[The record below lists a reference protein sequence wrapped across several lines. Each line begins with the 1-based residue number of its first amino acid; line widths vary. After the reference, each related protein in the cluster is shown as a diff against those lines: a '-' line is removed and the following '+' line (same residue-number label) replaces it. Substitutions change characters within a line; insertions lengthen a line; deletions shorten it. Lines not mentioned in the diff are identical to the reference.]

1 MSPILKL
8 IQKNAKLS
16 VAEVAQL
23 LALDSSEVAASVA
36 RWEEDGT
43 IMGYQ
48 AILDPEKNG
57 SDNVTALIEVKIRP
71 ERGGGFDHLA
81 DRIAKFEQVTS
92 CYLMS
97 GGYDLCVIVEGNDL
111 REVARFVSERLSTI
125 EGVLST
131 ATRFQLK
138 AYKQNG
144 LLAKKE
150 TGNER
155 LAVTP

>member
-1 MSPILKL
+1 MDPILKL
-8 IQKNAKLS
+8 VHKDARLS
-16 VAEVAQL
+16 TAELAQLLNLEAREVAQKVS
-23 LALDSSEVAASVA
+23 A
-36 RWEEDGT
+36 WENDGT

-48 AILDPEKNG
+48 AVLDPEKADNG
-57 SDNVTALIEVKIRP
+57 RVTALIEVSIRP

-81 DRIAKFEQVTS
+81 ARIAKFDQVTS

-97 GGYDLCVIVEGNDL
+97 GGYDLAVVVEGDDL

-138 AYKQNG
+138 VYKQNG
-144 LLAKKE
+144 LMARQNDDG
-150 TGNER
+150 TR
-155 LAVTP
+155 LSVTP

>member
-1 MSPILKL
+1 MSPVLKL
-8 IQKNAKLS
+8 IQTNAKLS
-16 VAEVAQL
+16 TSELAQM
-23 LALDSSEVAASVA
+23 LALDPSVVTAQIA
-36 RWEEDGT
+36 RWEQDGT

-48 AILDPEKNG
+48 AILDPEKSG
-57 SDNVTALIEVKIRP
+57 HEGVTALIEVKIRP

-81 DRIAKFEQVTS
+81 ERIAKFDQVTS

-97 GGYDLCVIVEGNDL
+97 GGYDLCVVVTGDTL
-111 REVARFVSERLSTI
+111 REVARFVAERLSTI

-138 AYKQNG
+138 VYKQNG
-144 LLAKKE
+144 LLAHQE

-155 LAVTP
+155 LPVTP

>member
-1 MSPILKL
+1 MPPILRL

-16 VAEVAQL
+16 TVEIAQL
-23 LALDSSEVAASVA
+23 LALDPAEVAGQIA
-36 RWEEDGT
+36 RWEQDGT
-43 IMGYQ
+43 ILGYQ

-57 SDNVTALIEVKIRP
+57 SDAVTALIEVSIRP

-81 DRIAKFEQVTS
+81 SRIAKFDQVTS

-97 GGYDLCVIVEGNDL
+97 GGYDLAVIVEGDSL
-111 REVARFVSERLSTI
+111 REVARFVAERLSTI
-125 EGVLST
+125 EGVLGT

-138 AYKQNG
+138 VYKQNG
-144 LLAKKE
+144 LLAQQE

-155 LAVTP
+155 LSITP

>member
-16 VAEVAQL
+16 TAELAEL
-23 LALDSSEVAASVA
+23 LALDPSVVASQIA
-36 RWEEDGT
+36 RWEKDGT

-48 AILDPEKNG
+48 AILDPEKSG
-57 SDNVTALIEVKIRP
+57 HDGVTALIEVRIRP

-81 DRIAKFEQVTS
+81 ERIAKFDQVIG

-97 GGYDLCVIVEGNDL
+97 GGYDLCVMVTGDTL

-138 AYKQNG
+138 VYKQNG
-144 LLAKKE
+144 LLARQE

>member
-8 IQKNAKLS
+8 IEKNAKLS
-16 VAEVAQL
+16 TAELAEM
-23 LALDSSEVAASVA
+23 LALEPVVVAAEIT
-36 RWEEDGT
+36 RWEQDGT
-43 IMGYQ
+43 ILGYQ
-48 AILDPEKNG
+48 AILDPEKSG
-57 SDNVTALIEVKIRP
+57 PDGVTALIEVKIRP

-81 DRIAKFEQVTS
+81 ERIAKFDQVTS

-97 GGYDLCVIVEGNDL
+97 GGYDLCVVVTGENL
-111 REVARFVSERLSTI
+111 REVARFVAERLSTI

-138 AYKQNG
+138 VYKQNG
-144 LLAKKE
+144 LLAKQE

>member
-1 MSPILKL
+1 MSPLLKL
-8 IQKNAKLS
+8 IQTNAKLGPDEL
-16 VAEVAQL
+16 AEM
-23 LALDSSEVAASVA
+23 LALDPDVVRTELAA
-36 RWEEDGT
+36 WEQDGT
-43 IMGYQ
+43 ILGYQ
-48 AILDPEKNG
+48 AILDPEKSG
-57 SDNVTALIEVKIRP
+57 HDGVTALIEVKIRP

-81 DRIAKFEQVTS
+81 ERIAKFDQVTS

-97 GGYDLCVIVEGNDL
+97 GGYDLCVMVTGETL
-111 REVARFVSERLSTI
+111 REVARFVAERLSTI

-138 AYKQNG
+138 VYKQNG
-144 LLAKKE
+144 LLTKQE

>member
-8 IQKNAKLS
+8 IERNAKLS
-16 VAEVAQL
+16 TAELAEMLAMDPSTVASQI
-23 LALDSSEVAASVA
+23 A
-36 RWEEDGT
+36 RWEQDGT

-48 AILDPEKNG
+48 AILDPEKSG
-57 SDNVTALIEVKIRP
+57 HDGVTALIEVKIRP

-81 DRIAKFEQVTS
+81 DRIAKFDQVTS

-97 GGYDLCVIVEGNDL
+97 GGYDLCVVVTGETL
-111 REVARFVSERLSTI
+111 REVARFVAERLSTI

-138 AYKQNG
+138 VYKQNG
-144 LLAKKE
+144 LLANKE

>member
-16 VAEVAQL
+16 TAELAEM
-23 LALDSSEVAASVA
+23 LALDPTAVASQISQ
-36 RWEEDGT
+36 WEKDGT
-43 IMGYQ
+43 VLGYQ
-48 AILDPEKNG
+48 AILDPEKCG
-57 SDNVTALIEVKIRP
+57 TDDVTALIEVRIRP

-81 DRIAKFEQVTS
+81 ERIAKFDQVTS

-97 GGYDLCVIVEGNDL
+97 GGYDLCVVVTGETL
-111 REVARFVSERLSTI
+111 REVARFVAERLSTI

-138 AYKQNG
+138 VYKQNG
-144 LLAKKE
+144 LLATQE

-155 LAVTP
+155 LPVTP

>member
-16 VAEVAQL
+16 IAEVSQM
-23 LALDSSEVAASVA
+23 LALDSAETAAQIA

-48 AILDPEKNG
+48 AILDPEKSGNN
-57 SDNVTALIEVKIRP
+57 NVTALIEVKIRP

-111 REVARFVSERLSTI
+111 REVARFVAERLSTI

-138 AYKQNG
+138 TYKQNG

-155 LAVTP
+155 LPVTP

>member
-1 MSPILKL
+1 MSPILQL
-8 IQKNAKLS
+8 IEKNAKLTT
-16 VAEVAQL
+16 AELAEL
-23 LALDSSEVAASVA
+23 LALDPAAIDA
-36 RWEEDGT
+36 QITAWERDGT

-48 AILDPEKNG
+48 AILDPEKCG
-57 SDNVTALIEVKIRP
+57 QDGVTALIEVKIRP

-81 DRIAKFEQVTS
+81 DRIAKFDQVTS

-97 GGYDLCVIVEGNDL
+97 GGYDLCVVVTGETL
-111 REVARFVSERLSTI
+111 REVARFVAERLSTI

-138 AYKQNG
+138 VYKQNG
-144 LLAKKE
+144 LLAKQE

-155 LAVTP
+155 LPVTP

>member
-1 MSPILKL
+1 MSPILRL

-16 VAEVAQL
+16 TAELAQMLALDPAEVATQI
-23 LALDSSEVAASVA
+23 AG
-36 RWEEDGT
+36 WELDGT

-48 AILDPEKNG
+48 AILDPEKCG
-57 SDNVTALIEVKIRP
+57 HDGVTALIEVRIRP

-81 DRIAKFEQVTS
+81 ERIAKFDQVSS

-97 GGYDLCVIVEGNDL
+97 GGYDLCVMVTGDTL
-111 REVARFVSERLSTI
+111 REVARFVAERLSTI

-138 AYKQNG
+138 VYKQNG
-144 LLAKKE
+144 LLARQE

>member
-8 IQKNAKLS
+8 IEKNARLS
-16 VAEVAQL
+16 TTEIAELLAIDPAEVA
-23 LALDSSEVAASVA
+23 A
-36 RWEEDGT
+36 RVKAWEADGT

-48 AILDPEKNG
+48 AILDPEKSG
-57 SDNVTALIEVKIRP
+57 HDGVTALIEVKIRP

-81 DRIAKFEQVTS
+81 ERIAKFDQVTG

-97 GGYDLCVIVEGNDL
+97 GGYDLCVVVTGDGL
-111 REVARFVSERLSTI
+111 REVARFVAERLSTI

-138 AYKQNG
+138 VYKQNG
-144 LLAKKE
+144 LLATRE

-155 LAVTP
+155 LPVTP

>member
-8 IQKNAKLS
+8 LGKNAKLTT
-16 VAEVAQL
+16 AELAEM
-23 LALDSSEVAASVA
+23 LALDPETVSSQIE
-36 RWEEDGT
+36 RWEQDGT

-48 AILDPEKNG
+48 AILDPEKSRHDG
-57 SDNVTALIEVKIRP
+57 VTALIEVKIRP

-81 DRIAKFEQVTS
+81 ERIAKFDQVTS

-97 GGYDLCVIVEGNDL
+97 GGYDLCVVVTGENL
-111 REVARFVSERLSTI
+111 REVARFVAERLSTI

-144 LLAKKE
+144 LLATQE

-155 LAVTP
+155 LPVTP